1 MDIEEK
7 IVLVVDDEA
16 SIRRN
21 IRDLLEPL
29 GYTIIMAEDGA
40 SAIKSFSESC
50 PGLVI
55 LDINMPDING
65 LEVLEEIKR
74 INKDVPVIIFTAFGT
89 SERAIRAMKCGAYDY
104 LEKPFELDEF
114 LLIID
119 RAFQFSSLIKE
130 VEQLRTMI
138 DSSGA
143 DEPNNII
150 GKSPKMRE
158 IFKLIGRVAASDATV
173 LIQGESGTGK
183 ELVADAIQRH
193 SHLHGKPY
201 VKINCGAFS
210 ESLLESEIFGH
221 EKGAFT
227 GAFAQ
232 RKGLFEI
239 AEGGTV
245 FLDEVNSMPHS
256 LQVKLLRV
264 LQKQP
269 FFRVGGDKPVDVNVR
284 ILASSNKDIK
294 AEVEAGNFREDLYYR
309 LNVVCINVPPLRE
322 RISDIVLL
330 VQHFL
335 QKYSTEK
342 KMHVSLETIRK
353 LKKYNWPGNVRE
365 LENII
370 HSTIITTSN
379 EVLNIDQI
387 PTSANDDVD
396 KIDYIRMMDQ
406 GMSFKE
412 VITSVEKRIIND
424 ALAKFDYNQSKTA
437 DYLQI
442 NRRLLYSRLKE
453 WS

>member
-1 MDIEEK
+1 MDTDDK

-21 IRDLLEPL
+21 IRDLPSPL
-29 GYTIIMAEDGA
+29 GYTIVLAEDGA
-40 SAIKSFSESC
+40 SAIRSFTEKC

-55 LDINMPDING
+55 LDINMPDISG
-65 LEVLEEIKR
+65 LDVLEEIKS
-74 INKDVPVIIFTAFGT
+74 INKDVPVIVFTAFGT

-104 LEKPFELDEF
+104 IEKPFELDEF

-119 RAFQFSSLIKE
+119 RAFQFRSLIKE
-130 VEQLRTMI
+130 VEQLRTMV
-138 DSSGA
+138 DNTGA
-143 DEPNNII
+143 GEPNNNII
-150 GKSPKMRE
+150 GKSSKMRE

-239 AEGGTV
+239 AEGGIV
-245 FLDEVNSMPHS
+245 FLDEINSMPHS

-269 FFRVGGDKPVDVNVR
+269 FFRVGGDSPVNVNVR

-294 AEVEAGNFREDLYYR
+294 AEVEAGNFREDLFYR

-322 RISDIVLL
+322 RISDL
-330 VQHFL
+330 VPLIQHFL
-335 QKYSTEK
+335 HKYSSDK
-342 KMHVSLETIRK
+342 RLVVSPETIRK

-370 HSTIITTSN
+370 HSTIVTTSN
-379 EVLNIDQI
+379 EVLSIDQI
-387 PTSANDDVD
+387 PSSANDVD
-396 KIDYIRMMDQ
+396 KNDYISMMDK
-406 GMSFKE
+406 GLSFKE
-412 VITSVEKRIIND
+412 VITAVEKKIIND

-437 DYLQI
+437 NYLQI